1 MEEQNKL
8 DEELHDLQHMVS
20 NLREQLQEAQEQNT
34 IAMSNELAAYRE
46 LVPYLLVERANLR
59 GMVGNG

>member
-1 MEEQNKL
+1 MEEQNNM

-20 NLREQLQEAQEQNT
+20 NLREQLREAQEQNA

-59 GMVGNG
+59 GMVGNE